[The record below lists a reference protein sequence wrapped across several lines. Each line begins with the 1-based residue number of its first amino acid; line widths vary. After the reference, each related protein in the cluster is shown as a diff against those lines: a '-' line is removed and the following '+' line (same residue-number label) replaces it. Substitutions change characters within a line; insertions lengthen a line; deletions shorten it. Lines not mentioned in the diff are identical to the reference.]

1 MTMNK
6 VYNSNITIRI
16 NKDDKDKFKDKVD
29 IYNITMSEVIREAIE
44 SYLNKESI
52 KLRAIYISFIG
63 GFYIMGYYGRV
74 YG

>member
-44 SYLNKESI
+44 SYLNKE
-52 KLRAIYISFIG
+52 
-63 GFYIMGYYGRV
+63 
-74 YG
+74 